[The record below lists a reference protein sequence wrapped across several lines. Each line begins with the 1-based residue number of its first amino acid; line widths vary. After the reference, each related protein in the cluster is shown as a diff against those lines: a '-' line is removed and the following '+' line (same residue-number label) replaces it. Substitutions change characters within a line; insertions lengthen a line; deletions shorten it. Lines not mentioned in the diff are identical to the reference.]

1 MTITFDYFSIA
12 ISVFLLL
19 LALISP
25 WFSSMARR
33 PRIKMA
39 DDIQN
44 ASENDVD
51 ESTCNSDSTETAE
64 VHTPTGTTSALPFVS
79 IVLAVHDNAYELEER
94 LPQLLEQQYRGK
106 WEVIIVDESSTD
118 DTQDVLTRA
127 KAKYP
132 RLYTTFIP
140 ESSHYISRRKL

>member
-25 WFSSMARR
+25 CFIIIVRL

-51 ESTCNSDSTETAE
+51 ESTWNSDSTETAE
-64 VHTPTGTTSALPFVS
+64 VHTPTGVTSALPFVS
-79 IVLAVHDNAYELEER
+79 IVLAVHENAC
-94 LPQLLEQQYRGK
+94 
-106 WEVIIVDESSTD
+106 
-118 DTQDVLTRA
+118 
-127 KAKYP
+127 
-132 RLYTTFIP
+132 
-140 ESSHYISRRKL
+140 